1 MYEENKIA
9 LKYLELY
16 VKKELYMKMIYLMI
30 ILYFQIKRN
39 EDSKHNAT
47 LETTTSK

>member
-16 VKKELYMKMIYLMI
+16 VKKRTLHENDIPDDNI
-30 ILYFQIKRN
+30 ILSNKKKRRF
-39 EDSKHNAT
+39 
-47 LETTTSK
+47 